1 MAGHLDPW
9 SHSSAA
15 APRAGS
21 WVPRTQGAM
30 GLHIPAWPLLPDTHP
45 GPDWMKHWGDG
56 PLPPESQPHLSAG
69 RVCSDIIMPP
79 TPTARNTLQVD
90 VTFSQAPKC
99 PKSSPHSCQRGI
111 TPGSL
116 ITQKPCL
123 LGLLTANSERSPLLG
138 AKVCSGW
145 GSAWYLV
152 GWGPSSSDL
161 FKGNRRTLPPREARR
176 ERRGTGGSR
185 WKGAA

>member
-1 MAGHLDPW
+1 MRLCQTRVSGPQSPGSLEERMAGHLDPW

-21 WVPRTQGAM
+21 WVPRTQGAI

-99 PKSSPHSCQRGI
+99 PKSSPHSCHRD
-111 TPGSL
+111 TAPGSL
-116 ITQKPCL
+116 ITQIPRL
-123 LGLLTANSERSPLLG
+123 LGLH
-138 AKVCSGW
+138 
-145 GSAWYLV
+145 
-152 GWGPSSSDL
+152 
-161 FKGNRRTLPPREARR
+161 LPPELTVNGVHCWEQRCVQDGEVP
-176 ERRGTGGSR
+176 GI
-185 WKGAA
+185 